1 LNSATEK
8 QLMAAFQAQQ
18 AGKVEEAEKGYRA
31 VLSQD
36 RKNIHALNLLG
47 IICLETNRSE
57 EAVRLLRRAIIA
69 TPEDPETHNSLGL
82 ALTRSGRNEKAIEHF
97 RASLRAG
104 SRDPSVPNN
113 LGAALA
119 QNGEHE
125 AAVEQ
130 FSTALK
136 IAPRFPDALANL
148 AGSLSQLG
156 QYEQAR
162 PAAERAAALDPN
174 SAEIQN
180 ILGEILLKQGR
191 LKQAISCF
199 DKALSSR
206 PDYIDAK
213 INLATACKDSGD
225 TDQAAQIFG
234 RLADEHPKNPEP
246 LFNLGV
252 LEEQLGNAS
261 AAAGHFRDAI
271 QRDPQFAKAYYQL
284 AQLKGLTEDKL
295 LLPEIERQLRDKNLP
310 SNDRMLLHFAL
321 AAMLEKQGEYKQ
333 GMEQFSKG
341 HAFVRDTYNPAATWQ
356 MHTRL
361 QKTFGR
367 GKSWAMAVVAKDTPA
382 PLFVL
387 GMPRSGT
394 SLVEQVLASHP
405 DVEGGGESSFLTDCT
420 NEAARM
426 TGKSFPECMDK
437 LTPVQIE
444 TLGQSYRRR
453 LFDGRY
459 NAKWV
464 IDKTPLNFQFIGF
477 ASAILPEARF
487 IHCQR
492 DPLNTCLSIYKIP
505 FDQSQNYAASFQA
518 LGHFYGAYRKLMEFW
533 TVVIGE
539 PIANLSYETMVDD
552 LEGEVRRILSWLDL
566 EFNASVLEFH
576 KTQRLVRTPSATQ
589 VNQPIY
595 RGSLDVAEHYG
606 DTLDELR
613 HALAP
618 FYG

>member
-1 LNSATEK
+1 LRSATEE
-8 QLMAAFQAQQ
+8 QLIAAFQSQQ
-18 AGKVEEAEKGYRA
+18 AGKMGEAEKGFRN
-31 VLSQD
+31 VLAQD
-36 RKNIHALNLLG
+36 RNNIHALNLLG
-47 IICLETNRSE
+47 IICLETGRSE
-57 EAVRLLRRAIIA
+57 EAVRLLRKALK
-69 TPEDPETHNSLGL
+69 TNPGDPETHNNLGL
-82 ALTRSGRNEKAIEHF
+82 ALNRSGQIHKAIEQF
-97 RASLRAG
+97 QASINAG
-104 SRDPSVPNN
+104 SKDPSVHNN

-119 QNGEHE
+119 QIGEHD
-125 AAVEQ
+125 AAIEH
-130 FSTALK
+130 FSNALK
-136 IAPRFPDALANL
+136 LAPRFPDALANL
-148 AGSLSQLG
+148 AGSLSKLG
-156 QYEQAR
+156 RYEDAR
-162 PAAERAAALDPN
+162 PIAERAVSLDSN

-180 ILGEILLKQGR
+180 SLGEILLKQGR
-191 LKQAISCF
+191 LQQASSCF
-199 DKALSSR
+199 DKALKLK
-206 PDYIDAK
+206 PDFVDAT
-213 INLATACKDSGD
+213 INLATTHKESGD
-225 TDQAAQIFG
+225 IDRASQIFEA
-234 RLADEHPKNPEP
+234 LADQFPKNPEP

-261 AAAGHFRDAI
+261 AAAGYFRDAI

-321 AAMLEKQGEYKQ
+321 AAMLEKQSEYKL

-341 HAFVRDTYNPAATWQ
+341 HAFVRATYDPTATQ
-356 MHTRL
+356 KMHARL
-361 QKTFGR
+361 QKAFGGEESR
-367 GKSWAMAVVAKDTPA
+367 DIAAAKRDTPA

-444 TLGQSYRRR
+444 KLGQSYRRR

-533 TVVIGE
+533 KAVIGE

-595 RGSLDVAEHYG
+595 RSSLDVAEHYG
-606 DTLDELR
+606 DTLEELR